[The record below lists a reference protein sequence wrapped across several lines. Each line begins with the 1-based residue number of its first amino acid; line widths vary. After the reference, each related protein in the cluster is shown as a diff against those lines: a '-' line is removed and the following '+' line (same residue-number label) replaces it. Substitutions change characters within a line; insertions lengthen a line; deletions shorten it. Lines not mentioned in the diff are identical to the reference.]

1 MKQKWF
7 SNYATVY
14 DKPYTAEY
22 KHIADRI
29 KDNILKLQNKTP
41 LISVVIIAHN
51 EGRNLLSCL
60 WSVSDMKCRYPV
72 EIIGVDNDSTDNTV
86 QLFHDCGIEPYL
98 ETEYHSA
105 GAARQK
111 GLEHCIGKYYV
122 CMDGDTMYPIGYVE
136 NMVTIMEKDT
146 SIAAVDALWNFL
158 PHKGHSSIGM
168 LFYRLFRNIHLY
180 IQSIKRPEL
189 AVRGMTLAFVTELGR
204 KFGFRKDIS
213 RGEDGSLVLKLK
225 NVGSIKFSRSSKTR
239 VMTGYRT
246 LNEDGTLSGAFWK
259 RVWLHISHF
268 SEYFTS
274 TDHYEDKKPDE
285 KK

>member
-7 SNYATVY
+7 SNYAIVY

-22 KHIADRI
+22 KKISGEV
-29 KDNILKLQNKTP
+29 KEKILKLQSKEP
-41 LISVVIIAHN
+41 LVSVVIIAHN

-60 WSVSDMKCRYPV
+60 WSVSDMKCKFPV

-86 QLFHDCGIEPYL
+86 QLFRDCGIEPYL
-98 ETEYHSA
+98 ETEDHSA
-105 GAARQK
+105 GASRQK
-111 GLEHCIGKYYV
+111 GLEHCSGKYYV

-136 NMVTIMEKDT
+136 DMVAIMEKDS

-158 PHKGHSSIGM
+158 PHNGHSSIGM
-168 LFYRLFRNIHLY
+168 LFYRLCRNVHLY

-204 KFGFRKDIS
+204 KFGFRKDMS
-213 RGEDGSLVLKLK
+213 RGEDGYLVLQLK
-225 NVGSIKFSRSSKTR
+225 KIGKIKFSRSSRTR

-246 LNEDGTLSGAFWK
+246 LSEDGTLAGAFWK
-259 RVWLHISHF
+259 RVWNQISHF

-274 TDHYEDKKPDE
+274 TDHYDDKKPDE
-285 KK
+285 NK